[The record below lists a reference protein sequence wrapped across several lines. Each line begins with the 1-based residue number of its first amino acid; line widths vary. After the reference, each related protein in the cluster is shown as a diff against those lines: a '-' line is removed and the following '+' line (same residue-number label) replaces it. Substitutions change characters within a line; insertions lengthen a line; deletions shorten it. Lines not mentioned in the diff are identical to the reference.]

1 VANEQPRVSH
11 ASGAGITGVPASE
24 RAEGAGGAK
33 PPGEEKLRAISA
45 AVPVPGLGALTYSVP
60 DEMALPAVGARVLV
74 PLGKRTVT
82 GIVLSE
88 ARGAMGEA
96 GEIEAGGGRHEARKE
111 TEEALPASNPE
122 PRASRLAPRTSHP
135 EPRASRLAPRT
146 SDIRALVDVLDAQ
159 PFLPADVVA
168 LAAWVADYYA
178 CGVGEAIATAMPPR
192 AWIESERH
200 AAITEGG
207 EARMLSERG
216 ARRDVLE
223 LLSGGRIVSVGV
235 LVKRASAASEPRE
248 RSAPAKRRARERVGE
263 SEGRSPSDKKSRG
276 VQAVLADLVADG
288 LITLTTPLKG
298 TADASRTVRIAVL
311 TAQGSDQVD
320 VKLGARQ
327 QQALDLLR
335 GAPDGI
341 PLSELADQGI
351 SADSVARLAK
361 LGLAV
366 IERRR
371 VERDPFDTAGD
382 GIARMPVIDLTGEQ
396 QATLGT
402 LLERASTRAYHAALL
417 HGVTGSGK
425 TEIYLRL
432 ARAVRDA
439 GRGVLL
445 MVPEIALTPAA
456 SAIFRAA
463 FGERVAIQ
471 HSGLSDGERY
481 DQWQR
486 IRRGDVDIV
495 VGTRSAIFT
504 PLANIGLIVVDE
516 EHDGSYKQ
524 EESPRYHGRD
534 VAVVRARSAGAL
546 IVLGSATPS
555 LESYHNAK
563 AGRYE
568 LLTLHRRVLDRPMA
582 NVTIVDMRPEFA
594 AEGPD
599 VVLSSRLRD
608 AMTAR
613 LERGEQA
620 IVLLNRR
627 GFATVVFCRQCGETM
642 ECPNCSVTLTVHKA
656 AGRARCHYCNHSA
669 PLPKICGKCA
679 GPYLEQLGFG
689 TERVEAEVR
698 SLFPH
703 ARVGRVDRDTIRR
716 RGAIG
721 ALLAKFAAKE
731 LDVLVGTQMIA
742 KGHDFPSVTLVGVI
756 SADVGL
762 GLADFRAAER
772 TFQLLTQVAG
782 RAGRGVL
789 AGEAVVQTLYP
800 DHYSIK
806 HACRQDYRAFYEDE
820 LTFRRAMRY
829 PPSVALINVVVKART
844 RQGAMEDAGVIA
856 QGLRLPGLDA
866 WKVLGPAPAP
876 LGRLKG
882 EHRAQL
888 FIKGTQR
895 NAMRKAL
902 LTVLEGRPELK
913 RRTIVDVDPMSVL

>member
-1 VANEQPRVSH
+1 M
-11 ASGAGITGVPASE
+11 
-24 RAEGAGGAK
+24 
-33 PPGEEKLRAISA
+33 RAIA
-45 AVPVPGLGALTYSVP
+45 VAVPVPGLGALTYSVP
-60 DEMALPAVGARVLV
+60 EGMPDPPVGARVLV

-82 GIVLSE
+82 GVVLGSDP
-88 ARGAMGEA
+88 GAPENGVRPRSPDYTLA
-96 GEIEAGGGRHEARKE
+96 DSAKPLVEI
-111 TEEALPASNPE
+111 
-122 PRASRLAPRTSHP
+122 
-135 EPRASRLAPRT
+135 
-146 SDIRALVDVLDAQ
+146 LDAEA
-159 PFLPADVVA
+159 FLPSDVVA
-168 LAAWVADYYA
+168 LASWVADYYA

-200 AAITEGG
+200 AAITEAG

-216 ARRDVLE
+216 ARRDLLE
-223 LLSGGRIVSVGV
+223 LLTGGRVASVGA
-235 LVKRASAASEPRE
+235 LA
-248 RSAPAKRRARERVGE
+248 
-263 SEGRSPSDKKSRG
+263 KKSRG
-276 VQAVLADLVADG
+276 VQAVLAGLEADG
-288 LITLTTPLKG
+288 LLTLTRPLRG
-298 TADASRTVRIAVL
+298 TADASRTVRVAVL
-311 TAQGSDQVD
+311 SAQGSDEFPLRSSSFGEAGI
-320 VKLGARQ
+320 KLGPKQ

-351 SADSVARLAK
+351 PADSVARLAK

-371 VERDPFDTAGD
+371 VERDPFDLAGD
-382 GIARMPVIDLTGEQ
+382 GIARTPVIDLTGEQ

-402 LLERASTRAYHAALL
+402 LMERASTRAYHAALL

-456 SAIFRAA
+456 AAIFRAA
-463 FGERVAIQ
+463 FGARVAIQ

-486 IRRGDVDIV
+486 IRRGEVDVV
-495 VGTRSAIFT
+495 VGTRSAVFA
-504 PLANIGLIVVDE
+504 PLARIGLIVVDE

-534 VAVVRARSAGAL
+534 VAVVRARAAGAL

-555 LESYHNAK
+555 LESYHNAQ
-563 AGRYE
+563 AGRYA
-568 LLTLHRRVLDRPMA
+568 LLTLRRRVLDRPMA
-582 NVTIVDMRPEFA
+582 HVTIVDMRAELA

-669 PLPKICGKCA
+669 PLPRVCGKCA

-698 SLFPH
+698 ALFPR

-721 ALLAKFAAKE
+721 AILARFAAKE

-800 DHYSIK
+800 AHYSIQ
-806 HACRQDYRAFYEDE
+806 HACRQDYPAFYEDE
-820 LTFRRAMRY
+820 LKFRRAMRY
-829 PPSVALINVVVKART
+829 PPAVALLNVIVKAKT
-844 RQGAMEDAGVIA
+844 RQGAMEDAGTIA
-856 QGLRLPGLDA
+856 QGLRLPGVGA
-866 WKVLGPAPAP
+866 WRVLGPAPAP

-895 NAMRKAL
+895 NAMRTAL
-902 LTVLEGRPELK
+902 LALLEGRPELK

>member
-1 VANEQPRVSH
+1 M
-11 ASGAGITGVPASE
+11 
-24 RAEGAGGAK
+24 
-33 PPGEEKLRAISA
+33 RAIA
-45 AVPVPGLGALTYSVP
+45 VAVPVPGLGPLTYELP
-60 DEMALPAVGARVLV
+60 DGFPVPAVGARVLV
-74 PLGKRTVT
+74 PLGKRAVT
-82 GIVLSE
+82 GIVLSPQSS
-88 ARGAMGEA
+88 
-96 GEIEAGGGRHEARKE
+96 IPN
-111 TEEALPASNPE
+111 LQSPISNLQSPI
-122 PRASRLAPRTSHP
+122 SNLHP
-135 EPRASRLAPRT
+135 LT
-146 SDIRALVDVLDAQ
+146 DVLDSEA
-159 PFLPADVVA
+159 FLPPDVVD
-168 LAAWVADYYA
+168 LAVWVADYYA
-178 CGVGEAIATAMPPR
+178 CGVGEAITTAMPPR

-200 AAITEGG
+200 AAITDAG

-216 ARRDVLE
+216 VRRDVLE
-223 LLSGGRIVSVGV
+223 HLTGGRLASV
-235 LVKRASAASEPRE
+235 AALTR
-248 RSAPAKRRARERVGE
+248 
-263 SEGRSPSDKKSRG
+263 KSRG
-276 VQAVLADLVADG
+276 AHAVVAALEADG
-288 LITLTTPLKG
+288 LVTLTRPLKG
-298 TADASRTVRIAVL
+298 TADASRTMRFAVL
-311 TAQGSDQVD
+311 TAQGSED
-320 VKLGARQ
+320 VTVSLGKRQ
-327 QQALDLLR
+327 QEALHLLR
-335 GAPDGI
+335 GAPDGLALSALAEQEI
-341 PLSELADQGI
+341 PTDV
-351 SADSVARLAK
+351 VARLAK
-361 LGLAV
+361 LGLVA
-366 IERRR
+366 IEKRR
-371 VERDPFDTAGD
+371 VDRDPFEAAADRIT
-382 GIARMPVIDLTGEQ
+382 RTPVADLTAEQ
-396 QATLGT
+396 HAALATL
-402 LLERASTRAYHAALL
+402 LARASAKTYHAALL

-432 ARAVRDA
+432 ARAVREA

-456 SAIFRAA
+456 AAIFRAA

-486 IRRGDVDIV
+486 IRRGDVDVV
-495 VGTRSAIFT
+495 VGTRSAIFA

-546 IVLGSATPS
+546 VVLGSATPS
-555 LESYHNAK
+555 LESYHNAL

-568 LLTLHRRVLDRPMA
+568 LIALQRRVLDRPMA
-582 NVTIVDMRPEFA
+582 DVTVVDMRTEFA
-594 AEGPD
+594 AEGPG
-599 VVLSSRLRD
+599 VILSTRLRD
-608 AMTAR
+608 AMAAR
-613 LERGEQA
+613 LERREQA
-620 IVLLNRR
+620 IILLNRR

-669 PLPKICGKCA
+669 PLPKVCGKCA

-689 TERVEAEVR
+689 TERVEEEVR
-698 SLFPH
+698 ALFPD
-703 ARVGRVDRDTIRR
+703 ARVGRVDRDTIRK

-721 ALLAKFAAKE
+721 AILATFARKE

-789 AGEAVVQTLYP
+789 PGEAVVQTLYP
-800 DHYSIK
+800 THYSIR
-806 HACRQDYRAFYEDE
+806 HACRQDYAAFYQDE
-820 LTFRRAMRY
+820 VTFRRAMRY
-829 PPSVALINVVVKART
+829 PPAVAMINVIVKSRT
-844 RQGAMEDAGVIA
+844 RQGAMEDAGAIA
-856 QGLRLPGLDA
+856 QGMRLPGLDA

-888 FIKGTQR
+888 FIKGRQR
-895 NAMRKAL
+895 TAMRKAL
-902 LTVLEGRPELK
+902 LTVLEARPELR